1 MASQGVSKEQ
11 QKEDTLRSVEV
22 FIRLG
27 LVFGLMIWCFQIL
40 KPFLPT
46 IVWALIIAAALLPA
60 FNWFKAKIKR
70 SPGMS
75 ATLFTLIILTAI
87 LTPSFMLSGTLI
99 NTAQEYAAEL
109 EDGSLQV
116 PPPPERVKKV
126 WLIGDRLYE
135 AWGLAS
141 DNLEAAL
148 EKFETQIRKAANWLL
163 RTAAGAGLGILQF
176 AVAVA
181 IAGVFLAYQEGGSD
195 FARRLGSR
203 LAGPEGEKFAGMA
216 SSTVRSVAQGVLG
229 VAVIQAIL
237 AGILFMAF
245 GVPGAGLW
253 TLLIL
258 ILATVQLPTIL
269 VLLPT
274 MIYVGSV
281 NELLPTVIYVILA
294 LAVGLSDNILKPILL
309 GRGSSQPMVVIFL
322 GAIGGFILNG
332 IVGLFVG
339 AVILALG
346 YDLFMLWL
354 NQGELEALQEDAPGE

>member
-11 QKEDTLRSVEV
+11 QNEDTLRSVEV

-27 LVFGLMIWCFQIL
+27 LIFGLMIWCFQIL
-40 KPFLPT
+40 SPFLPT
-46 IVWALIIAAALLPA
+46 IVWALVIAAALLPA
-60 FNWFKAKIKR
+60 FNWFKAKIR
-70 SPGMS
+70 RGPGMS
-75 ATLFTLIILTAI
+75 ATIFTLIILTAI

-99 NTAQEYAAEL
+99 NTAQEYAKEL

-116 PPPPERVKKV
+116 PPPPERVKNL
-126 WLIGDRLYE
+126 WLVGERLH
-135 AWGLAS
+135 ATWGLAS
-141 DNLEAAL
+141 ENLEAAL
-148 EKFETQIRKAANWLL
+148 EQFESQIRKAANWLL

-176 AVAVA
+176 ALAVA
-181 IAGVFLAYQEGGSD
+181 ISGVFLAYQESGSG
-195 FARRLGSR
+195 FARRLGGR
-203 LAGPEGEKFAGMA
+203 LAGAEGERFASMA

-229 VAVIQAIL
+229 VAVIQAIM
-237 AGILFMAF
+237 AGILLMVYS
-245 GVPGAGLW
+245 VPGAGLW

-281 NELLPTVIYVILA
+281 NDLLPTVIFVILA

-309 GRGSSQPMVVIFL
+309 GRGSSQPMLVIFL

-354 NQGELEALQEDAPGE
+354 NQGKLEHMSGGVAGE